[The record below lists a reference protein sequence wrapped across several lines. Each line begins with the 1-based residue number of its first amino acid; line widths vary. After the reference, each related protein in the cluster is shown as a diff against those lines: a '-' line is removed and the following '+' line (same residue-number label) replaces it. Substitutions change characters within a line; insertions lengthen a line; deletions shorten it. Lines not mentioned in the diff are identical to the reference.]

1 MKFKETKIKG
11 VYLIHLDKK
20 KDNRGFFARYF
31 CSKEFSKKKL
41 NTKWVQINNS
51 VNKKVGTLRG
61 LHYQKKPNEEIKL
74 VRCIKGSIWDV
85 SVDLRKNSQTF
96 GKWYGTK
103 LSETNRKMV
112 YIPKGFAHGFMT
124 LTEKVVVSYLV
135 SSSYSK
141 TNERGFRWDDPAFE
155 IKWPASAPILSERD
169 QNHLPFSATTMSLGI
184 DLLED

>member
-31 CSKEFSKKKL
+31 CIKEFSKKKL

-112 YIPKGFAHGFMT
+112 YIPKGFAHGFISLENDTEILYLTSNYYKSTSEKT
-124 LTEKVVVSYLV
+124 LLW
-135 SSSYSK
+135 
-141 TNERGFRWDDPAFE
+141 NDPYVD
-155 IKWPASAPILSERD
+155 IKWPIKPTLISKK
-169 QNHLPFSATTMSLGI
+169 
-184 DLLED
+184 DLAGSKLK

>member
-11 VYLIHLDKK
+11 VYLIHLDKI

-51 VNKKVGTLRG
+51 LNKKVGTLRG

-85 SVDLRKNSQTF
+85 VVDLRKKSKTF
-96 GKWYGTK
+96 GRWFGTE
-103 LSETNRKMV
+103 LNEINRKMMYV
-112 YIPKGFAHGFMT
+112 PKGCAHGIIS
-124 LTEKVVVSYLV
+124 LKKNSEILYLV
-135 SSSYSK
+135 STYYNKNSEV
-141 TNERGFRWDDPAFE
+141 TINWRDPDLSINWPIKPKLISAKDLNGINFKE
-155 IKWPASAPILSERD
+155 INK
-169 QNHLPFSATTMSLGI
+169 F
-184 DLLED
+184 